1 MFRLEELWD
10 YSGWRGMAPSSTQSQ
25 WNNTLITVINNV
37 SAKIHKSTLKGGA
50 NMLLVP
56 QKFRE
61 LFEGLSYY
69 NEDNSTLGGRYKV
82 IFCVD
87 EDNTII
93 VRYDGKYGVN
103 ESDSHNIVESRNI
116 KVMGVPSYMNKNTH
130 SSEYKPK
137 NKEYDEMYLLIGAG
151 ES

>member
-1 MFRLEELWD
+1 MFELEEMWD
-10 YSGWRGMAPSSTQSQ
+10 YSGWRGISPSSTQSQ
-25 WNNTLITVINNV
+25 WNETLVAVINHV

-50 NMLLVP
+50 NLLIVP

-69 NEDNSTLGGRYKV
+69 NEDTSTLGGRYK
-82 IFCVD
+82 IEYCLNNTN
-87 EDNTII
+87 NTIL
-93 VRYDGKYGVN
+93 VRYTNNYN
-103 ESDSHNIVESRNI
+103 MAESRLI
-116 KVMGVPSYMNKNTH
+116 KIVGVPNYMDKNTH

-137 NKEYDEMYLLIGAG
+137 SNEYDEMYLLIGTG